1 MTAVDGWILCG
12 KFNYLIYYYMQK
24 IKLSKITVML
34 WFFTILFTL
43 SALASK
49 RQYERCQKENFSL
62 SLDACGIF
70 DRKHYIH
77 DDTAYG
83 AASYE
88 RIGISFVNDTVV
100 HRIRNAIKAHHGD
113 SIYIVDGIAVTNYPC
128 DLQTLRDAV
137 SPNYKS
143 VQNSQNICLIMFI
156 LATLFTISNVLEIL
170 KKPY

>member
-1 MTAVDGWILCG
+1 
-12 KFNYLIYYYMQK
+12 MQK

-34 WFFTILFTL
+34 WFFTILLTL

-62 SLDACGIF
+62 SLDA
-70 DRKHYIH
+70 
-77 DDTAYG
+77 YG

-88 RIGISFVNDTVV
+88 RIGISFVNDTMV
-100 HRIRNAIKAHHGD
+100 HHIRNAIKAHHGD